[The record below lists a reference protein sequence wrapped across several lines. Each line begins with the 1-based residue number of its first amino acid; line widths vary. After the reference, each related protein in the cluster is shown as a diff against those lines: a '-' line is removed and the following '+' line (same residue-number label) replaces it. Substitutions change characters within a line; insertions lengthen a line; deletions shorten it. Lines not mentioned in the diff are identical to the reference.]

1 MEAVAGTHE
10 TKVLGGEAGLFGLTP
25 IYRYSFRKGVVVGA
39 QIPGVIGDVDVAWLK
54 SELGWNVD
62 SMEVQQI
69 GAGIG
74 VSSALY
80 RCVLKGPN
88 CPSSVVVKLPALDE
102 AAVFT
107 STMLRMYIR
116 EANFFGSLCNE
127 MPVEVPVAYLAKVD
141 EETSRFIV
149 VMEDLGGLRVV
160 DQNVGIS
167 IEDARAVIDAAAT
180 LHAKWWDRGDEMAQN
195 GTTISLGDP
204 IYPAVLP
211 FVFGEGW
218 EKLTKEMNLPAGILE
233 IGPRFS
239 ERLPS
244 LLQSL
249 VAGPNT
255 LCHGDFRADN
265 ILFNS
270 DNEPVLIDFQLLGSG
285 TGAYDVAYFITQSLT
300 KEDASKYER
309 ELFDRWIAGLQGEGL
324 VVDAEDLWLQYR
336 RCALFCL
343 AYPVIASRGM
353 DLNNDRERTL
363 IEMMNERFDRAVR
376 ELNLAELM

>member
-1 MEAVAGTHE
+1 M
-10 TKVLGGEAGLFGLTP
+10 
-25 IYRYSFRKGVVVGA
+25 GA

-141 EETSRFIV
+141 EETSRFVV

-218 EKLTKEMNLPAGILE
+218 EKLTKEM
-233 IGPRFS
+233 
-239 ERLPS
+239 
-244 LLQSL
+244 Q
-249 VAGPNT
+249 
-255 LCHGDFRADN
+255 
-265 ILFNS
+265 
-270 DNEPVLIDFQLLGSG
+270 
-285 TGAYDVAYFITQSLT
+285 
-300 KEDASKYER
+300 
-309 ELFDRWIAGLQGEGL
+309 
-324 VVDAEDLWLQYR
+324 
-336 RCALFCL
+336 
-343 AYPVIASRGM
+343 
-353 DLNNDRERTL
+353 
-363 IEMMNERFDRAVR
+363 
-376 ELNLAELM
+376 

>member
-1 MEAVAGTHE
+1 VDVKQRG
-10 TKVLGGEAGLFGLTP
+10 LGYCFT
-25 IYRYSFRKGVVVGA
+25 KGVVVGA
-39 QIPGVIGDVDVAWLK
+39 QIPGVIGDVDEMWLK
-54 SELGWNVD
+54 SELGWDVD
-62 SMEVQQI
+62 SIEVQQI

-80 RCVLKGPN
+80 RCTLSGPN

-127 MPVEVPVAYLAKVD
+127 MPVDVPLAYLARVD
-141 EETSRFIV
+141 EATSQFVV

-160 DQNVGIS
+160 DQNDGMAIT
-167 IEDARAVIDAAAT
+167 DAYAAIDAAAK
-180 LHAKWWDRGDEMAQN
+180 LHAKWWGRGDELSAA

-218 EKLTKEMNLPAGILE
+218 EKLTKEMELPASIME

-249 VAGPNT
+249 VTGPNT
-255 LCHGDFRADN
+255 LCHGDYRADN
-265 ILFNS
+265 ILFNQAG
-270 DNEPVLIDFQLLGSG
+270 EPVLVDFQLLGSG
-285 TGAYDVAYFITQSLT
+285 TGAYDVAYFVTQSLSMQ
-300 KEDASKYER
+300 DASRHER
-309 ELFDRWIAGLQGEGL
+309 ELFDRWITGLTGAGLI
-324 VVDAEDLWLQYR
+324 VNTDDLWLQYR

-353 DLNNDRERTL
+353 DLNNPRERKL

>member
-1 MEAVAGTHE
+1 
-10 TKVLGGEAGLFGLTP
+10 
-25 IYRYSFRKGVVVGA
+25 
-39 QIPGVIGDVDVAWLK
+39 
-54 SELGWNVD
+54 
-62 SMEVQQI
+62 
-69 GAGIG
+69 
-74 VSSALY
+74 
-80 RCVLKGPN
+80 
-88 CPSSVVVKLPALDE
+88 
-102 AAVFT
+102 
-107 STMLRMYIR
+107 
-116 EANFFGSLCNE
+116 

-160 DQNVGIS
+160 DQNIGIS

-218 EKLTKEMNLPAGILE
+218 EKLTKEMNLPEGILE

>member
-1 MEAVAGTHE
+1 M
-10 TKVLGGEAGLFGLTP
+10 
-25 IYRYSFRKGVVVGA
+25 GA
-39 QIPGVIGDVDVAWLK
+39 HIPSVIADVNATWLK
-54 SELGWNVD
+54 SELGWDID
-62 SMEVQQI
+62 SIDVQQI

-80 RCVLKGPN
+80 RCVLSGPN

-127 MPVEVPVAYLAKVD
+127 MPIGVPVAYLARVD
-141 EETSRFIV
+141 EETSQFVV
-149 VMEDLGGLRVV
+149 VMEDLGGLRIV
-160 DQNVGIS
+160 DQNEGMS
-167 IEDARAVIDAAAT
+167 IADARAAIDAVAK
-180 LHAKWWDRGDEMAQN
+180 LHAKWWGNGDELSAA

-218 EKLTKEMNLPAGILE
+218 EKLMKEMQLPSSIME
-233 IGPRFS
+233 IGPKFA

-249 VAGPNT
+249 VTGPNT
-255 LCHGDFRADN
+255 LCHGDYRADN
-265 ILFNS
+265 ILFDS
-270 DNEPVLIDFQLLGSG
+270 EGEPVLIDFQLLGSG
-285 TGAYDVAYFITQSLT
+285 TGAYDVAYFVTQSLS
-300 KEDASKYER
+300 KQDASLYER
-309 ELFDRWIAGLQGEGL
+309 ELFDRWIAGLAAAGL
-324 VVDAEDLWLQYR
+324 VVDADDLWLQYR

-353 DLNNDRERTL
+353 DLNHPRERKL

>member
-1 MEAVAGTHE
+1 M
-10 TKVLGGEAGLFGLTP
+10 
-25 IYRYSFRKGVVVGA
+25 GA
-39 QIPGVIGDVDVAWLK
+39 QIPGVIGDVTVAWLK
-54 SELGWNVD
+54 EELGWEID

-80 RCVLKGPN
+80 RCTLKGPN

-107 STMLRMYIR
+107 STMLRTYIR

-127 MPVEVPVAYLAKVD
+127 MPVGVPVAYLARVD
-141 EETSRFIV
+141 EATSQFVV

-160 DQNVGIS
+160 DQNEGIS
-167 IEDARAVIDAAAT
+167 LDDARAVIDAAAT
-180 LHAKWWDRGDEMAQN
+180 LHAKWWDRGDELAEN

-218 EKLTKEMNLPAGILE
+218 EKLTKEIDLPAGILE
-233 IGPRFS
+233 IGPGFS

-244 LLQSL
+244 LLQSI
-249 VAGPNT
+249 VSGPNT
-255 LCHGDFRADN
+255 LCHGDYRADN
-265 ILFNS
+265 ILF
-270 DNEPVLIDFQLLGSG
+270 DEEGEPVLLDFQLLGSG
-285 TGAYDVAYFITQSLT
+285 TGAYDVAYFITQSLS

-309 ELFDRWIAGLQGEGL
+309 ELFDRWIGGLQAEGL

-353 DLNNDRERTL
+353 DLNNARERKL